1 MKIETMKYIHLEQTD
16 QLFSECL
23 RDLLNREGLRHD
35 QQLFDEEVGRLKRM
49 ARDSLEGEQIRFF
62 AAFDGDSVVGTV
74 ALFEPGEL
82 MKCGLTPEPGRLEVG
97 CVYIHPDHQR
107 QGVAQS
113 LLAFAEEELLRLGH
127 DFYYL
132 DAGFKSS
139 QQYWVSRF
147 GNADVLLRD
156 HWGQGAHH
164 MIWKRWLGGG
174 EVRSFGCDG
183 KVSVNEGIRGVE

>member
-1 MKIETMKYIHLEQTD
+1 MVRESLTD
-16 QLFSECL
+16 D
-23 RDLLNREGLRHD
+23 R
-35 QQLFDEEVGRLKRM
+35 
-49 ARDSLEGEQIRFF
+49 IRFY
-62 AAFDGDSVVGTV
+62 AAFTGDSVVGTI
-74 ALFEPGEL
+74 ALFEPGDL
-82 MKCGLTPEPGRLEVG
+82 VRCGLTPEPGCLEVG
-97 CVYIHPDHQR
+97 GVYIHPDHQR

-113 LLAFAEEELLRLGH
+113 LLAFAEDELLRLGH

-156 HWGQGAHH
+156 YWGQGAHH